1 MEPSTVAGLVG
12 AVALALV
19 GWIGKSAATV
29 LRERGRLREI
39 TRAGETD
46 TLKAREAR
54 PWSLMEARIEDLE
67 EALERLSNSN
77 QRLQADNDRLRE
89 ERDKIRV
96 ECIDWQIEAKK
107 ASGALARVVELQQQ
121 CEQERLA
128 HHQIVERLTAEVRR
142 LRGDH

>member
-1 MEPSTVAGLVG
+1 METSTVAGIVG

-39 TRAGETD
+39 THAGDVD

-54 PWSLMEARIEDLE
+54 PWTLMEARIEDLE

-89 ERDKIRV
+89 ERDKLRL
-96 ECIDWQIEAKK
+96 EAIDWQIEARK
-107 ASGALARVVELQQQ
+107 AAALKDQ

-128 HHQIVERLTAEVRR
+128 HRQTVERLSAEIRR

>member
-77 QRLQADNDRLRE
+77 QRLQAENDRLRE
-89 ERDKIRV
+89 ERDKSRL
-96 ECIDWQIEAKK
+96 ECTDWQIEAKK
-107 ASGALARVVELQQQ
+107 ASGALARVVELQ
-121 CEQERLA
+121 RLA
-128 HHQIVERLTAEVRR
+128 HHQTVERLSSEIRR

>member
-1 MEPSTVAGLVG
+1 MEPSTVAGFVG

-39 TRAGETD
+39 TRAGDVD

-77 QRLQADNDRLRE
+77 QRLQAENDRLRE
-89 ERDKIRV
+89 ERDKLRL
-96 ECIDWQIEAKK
+96 EATDWQIEAHK
-107 ASGALARVVELQQQ
+107 AAALKDQ

-128 HHQIVERLTAEVRR
+128 HHQTVERLSAEIRR